1 MPGKARPRP
10 TERDIQGL
18 KYLRGIEE
26 IVAPLRDVPAHGNR
40 DFMLHDCVG
49 LLLLYYFNPVLTSMR
64 ALQQATEL
72 ANVQKMLGIK
82 RVSIGAMSE
91 SMSSVFD
98 PELVRPLLETV
109 AARVGKAPRHTR
121 LSDALPEVVL
131 AADGSVLS
139 CLPSMTW
146 AVFRR
151 QTEHN
156 AAKLHV
162 QFDVSRA
169 IPDRIEVTPAN
180 ASEKRVLEK
189 RLASSALYL
198 LDRGYV
204 DYSLYQMIHDV
215 GSSFVARIK
224 DNATCRTVCKRRL
237 TDEDRA
243 VGVVSDEEVH
253 VGSTFTEGLL
263 TAPVRRIVVERQ
275 GAEQIVLLTNL
286 MEPGA
291 GDLAEAYRC
300 RWQVE
305 LFFRW
310 FKCILGCTHWLS
322 RSRSG
327 LTLQVY
333 VAILASLLISL
344 WTGRKPTKRTF
355 EMISLYFQGW
365 ATAEELAAHI
375 AALPPVT

>member
-1 MPGKARPRP
+1 MPRKARPAP
-10 TERDIQGL
+10 TEGDIQGL

-72 ANVQKMLGIK
+72 SNVQKMLGIK

-91 SMSSVFD
+91 SMSSAFD
-98 PELVRPLLETV
+98 PELVRPVLEAV
-109 AARVGKAPRHTR
+109 AARIGKAPRHPR
-121 LSDALPEVVL
+121 LGAALPDVVR

-151 QTEHN
+151 QTEHR

-198 LDRGYV
+198 LDRGYL
-204 DYSLYQMIHDV
+204 DYGLYQTIHDI
-215 GSSFVARIK
+215 GSSFVARLK
-224 DNATCRTVCKRRL
+224 DNSTCQVLRERRL
-237 TDEDRA
+237 NKEDRA
-243 VGVVSDEEVH
+243 ACVVADQEVQ
-253 VGSTFTEGLL
+253 VGSAFTAGIL
-263 TAPVRRIVVERQ
+263 TAPVRRIVVERP
-275 GAEQIVLLTNL
+275 GSEQIVLLTNL
-286 MEPGA
+286 MDPSA
-291 GDLAEAYRC
+291 ADIAEAYRC

-355 EMISLYFQGW
+355 EMITLYFQGW
-365 ATAEELAAHI
+365 ATAEELASHI
-375 AALPPVT
+375 AALPPAT